1 MCVKFFSPSGC
12 TFWGKKPWSRKK
24 KILWQM
30 GTLIGAPLGIAL
42 AAGVVLPAMVIGI
55 PVYVGRQVGIFLQR
69 KFCCFIM
76 SVIRAQNLV
85 DFCEDLYK
93 LKVSSQIQPLW
104 NGSMSWCT
112 LLYHFTLSREKC
124 YHSFSLPY
132 NLPTHSLDSLSGIV
146 LLCTLLYHSLL
157 ACLPKS

>member
-1 MCVKFFSPSGC
+1 
-12 TFWGKKPWSRKK
+12 
-24 KILWQM
+24 M

-55 PVYVGRQVGIFLQR
+55 PVYVGRQVGIFLQS

-93 LKVSSQIQPLW
+93 LKVSSQIQPL
-104 NGSMSWCT
+104 
-112 LLYHFTLSREKC
+112 
-124 YHSFSLPY
+124 
-132 NLPTHSLDSLSGIV
+132 
-146 LLCTLLYHSLL
+146 
-157 ACLPKS
+157 